1 MKPAL
6 FLSAPL
12 LAFFAALLAGLVP
25 PHDPAASPVHSKSA
39 PADIE
44 PVLAEM
50 ERRVVRF
57 HSAQS
62 EVCDADG
69 LEIRLLNDLQNSQS
83 GDGLEALNYS
93 RRWASAN
100 PAEMFE
106 WFIRQELVPSKQR
119 KSYVAW
125 LFSEW
130 AKQDMN
136 AALAAMPRMKQ
147 AESRAQ
153 ALVSTLEKL
162 CEKDPVRARE
172 LLLQNVDSLE
182 VLKSVEFYEFEPGQ
196 ARTDLVLALPPGR
209 LRSMLMAENIR
220 CLMYRGIGCGGDN
233 SSYYA
238 KAAIGTRL
246 WKQLSNEERRGLVDA
261 GLRLS
266 EFDEIQLD
274 GLEDLIK
281 QHAESS
287 SDPRQ
292 AWLFIDQYG
301 VSWAKR
307 DVGAAVSW
315 AMAHLQG
322 EERMEWGH
330 ILLTFAAEK
339 DFDAAINVWRSLPEK
354 TMREEAA
361 KWLLLDV
368 PADRT
373 ADKALL
379 EEALPKPG
387 KW

>member
-12 LAFFAALLAGLVP
+12 LAFFAAAMLAGLVP

-39 PADIE
+39 PTDIE

-69 LEIRLLNDLQNSQS
+69 LESRLLNDLQNSQS

-93 RRWASAN
+93 RRWASEN

-136 AALAAMPRMKQ
+136 AALAAIPRMNH

-182 VLKSVEFYEFEPGQ
+182 VLKSVEFYEFDPGQ

-233 SSYYA
+233 E
-238 KAAIGTRL
+238 
-246 WKQLSNEERRGLVDA
+246 QL
-261 GLRLS
+261 LRQNRDWHPIV
-266 EFDEIQLD
+266 EATF
-274 GLEDLIK
+274 
-281 QHAESS
+281 
-287 SDPRQ
+287 
-292 AWLFIDQYG
+292 
-301 VSWAKR
+301 KR
-307 DVGAAVSW
+307 
-315 AMAHLQG
+315 
-322 EERMEWGH
+322 
-330 ILLTFAAEK
+330 
-339 DFDAAINVWRSLPEK
+339 
-354 TMREEAA
+354 
-361 KWLLLDV
+361 
-368 PADRT
+368 
-373 ADKALL
+373 
-379 EEALPKPG
+379 
-387 KW
+387 